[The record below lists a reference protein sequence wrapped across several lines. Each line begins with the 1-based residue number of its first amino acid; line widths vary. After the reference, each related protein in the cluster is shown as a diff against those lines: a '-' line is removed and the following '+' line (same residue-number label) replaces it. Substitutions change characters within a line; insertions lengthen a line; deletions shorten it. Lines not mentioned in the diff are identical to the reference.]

1 MFPHCCPEIR
11 DREVSEL
18 KFSKKCDLCVQLG
31 QVVCLESPSSFYVK
45 ESARDIC
52 PTGSWVGCLA
62 YASCLHGVMGVTVG
76 GVRFILIRVCKF
88 MFIRVVVIIN
98 TMCTRSVLGNT
109 LCTIS
114 DLSRSIAKRPRNT
127 HIIKMNVIQAKSRNG
142 KDNFI
147 RNVRSWALIS
157 VGRCTKSSAVACTF

>member
-11 DREVSEL
+11 DREVSKL

-45 ESARDIC
+45 ESARDIW
-52 PTGSWVGCLA
+52 SWVGCLA

-76 GVRFILIRVCKF
+76 SVRFILIRVCKF
-88 MFIRVVVIIN
+88 ILIRVVVIIN
-98 TMCTRSVLGNT
+98 TMCTGSVLKNT

-114 DLSRSIAKRPRNT
+114 DLSRGIAKRPRNNR
-127 HIIKMNVIQAKSRNG
+127 IIKMNLIQAKSRKREYNV
-142 KDNFI
+142 I
-147 RNVRSWALIS
+147 RNVRGWALIS